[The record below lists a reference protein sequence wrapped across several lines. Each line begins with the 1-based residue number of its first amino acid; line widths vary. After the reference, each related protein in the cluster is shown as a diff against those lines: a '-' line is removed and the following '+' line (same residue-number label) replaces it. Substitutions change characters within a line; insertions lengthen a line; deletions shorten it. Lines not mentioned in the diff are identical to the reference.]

1 MYYNT
6 LKPVNKGVIG
16 GGEASET
23 TVSTSTGAGVSSSS
37 YSLPPPPPIQVNIP
51 VAPPLPPNGLFANA
65 PSLSTST
72 THGSSRR
79 STSLNSTAQHS
90 ETSSR
95 QVTHGPQSRIK
106 ALTAQLNLAECL
118 SAGQPIAH
126 RSRIT
131 ESVVNNENKVNT
143 TVNAT
148 SDQTS
153 VTNIQKSSPY
163 RYGNHMVANF
173 ANNAK
178 PSVVATTEK
187 KPLKRT
193 VASQTGIE
201 NN

>member
-1 MYYNT
+1 M
-6 LKPVNKGVIG
+6 IG

-51 VAPPLPPNGLFANA
+51 VAPPLPPNGLFATA

-79 STSLNSTAQHS
+79 STSLNSTVQQPS

-95 QVTHGPQSRIK
+95 AQVTHGPQSRIK

-143 TVNAT
+143 TPNIT

-153 VTNIQKSSPY
+153 VSHIQKSSPY

-178 PSVVATTEK
+178 PNVVATTTEK

-201 NN
+201 NNSS